1 MEVVITD
8 MDYEVD
14 YYEGK
19 SRKILV
25 LGSGGQVGAYLTE
38 YLRCVDVEVMEFDIT
53 NGPDQDMTVI
63 PNGELEAKIYMADFV
78 YFLAFD
84 VGGSHYLKK
93 YQHTFNFI
101 DNNTR
106 LMANAFGLIEKYKK
120 PFVFASSQMSNM
132 SYSPYGVLKRVG
144 ELYTKSLG
152 GLIVKFWNV
161 YGIEKDMDK
170 AHVITDFIRKGF
182 ESGDIDM
189 MTDGTEAREFLYA
202 EDCCEALETVMQSY
216 AKLTSDD
223 ELHITT
229 GVYTTVLEIASEIKS
244 LFSSIGKE
252 ITITPAQSKDEVQK
266 DARNEPDPYIKKFW
280 KPKTSVPDGL
290 QKVFE
295 EMRKDYDS

>member
-182 ESGDIDM
+182 ETGVIDM

-202 EDCCEALETVMQSY
+202 EDCCEALETVMDEY
-216 AKLTSDD
+216 DNLACDD

-266 DARNEPDPYIKKFW
+266 DARNEPDPYIKEFW
-280 KPKTSVPDGL
+280 QPTTSVKEGL
-290 QKVFE
+290 NKVFE
-295 EMRKDYDS
+295 EMKKDYE

>member
-120 PFVFASSQMSNM
+120 PFVFASSQISNM

-161 YGIEKDMDK
+161 YGIEKDMNK

-202 EDCCEALETVMQSY
+202 EDCCEALETVMDEYDNLSC
-216 AKLTSDD
+216 DD

-229 GVYTTVLEIASEIKS
+229 GVYTTVLEIAEEIKS
-244 LFSSIGKE
+244 LFAGIGKT
-252 ITITPAQSKDEVQK
+252 ITVTPAQSKDEVQK
-266 DARNEPDPYIKKFW
+266 DARNVPDPYIKEFW
-280 KPKTSVPDGL
+280 QPTTSVKEGL
-290 QKVFE
+290 KKVFE
-295 EMRKDYDS
+295 EMKKDYE

>member
-1 MEVVITD
+1 M
-8 MDYEVD
+8 
-14 YYEGK
+14 K
-19 SRKILV
+19 KILI
-25 LGSGGQVGAYLTE
+25 LGSSGQVGAYLTD
-38 YLRCVDVEVMEFDIT
+38 YLRKKGNEVFEFDVT
-53 NGPDQDMTVI
+53 NGPNQDLTTI
-63 PNGELEAKIYMADFV
+63 PNGQLEALIYLSDFV

-93 YQHTFNFI
+93 YQHTFKFI

-106 LMANAFGLIEKYKK
+106 LMANAFGLIEKYNK

-144 ELYTKSLG
+144 ELYTRSLG

-290 QKVFE
+290 KKVFE

>member
-182 ESGDIDM
+182 ETGVIDM

-202 EDCCEALETVMQSY
+202 EDCCEALETVMDEYDNLSC
-216 AKLTSDD
+216 DD

-229 GVYTTVLEIASEIKS
+229 GVYTTVLEIAEEIKS
-244 LFSSIGKE
+244 LFSSIGKK
-252 ITITPAQSKDEVQK
+252 ITVIPDEKKDSVQR
-266 DARNEPDPYIKKFW
+266 DARNVPDPYIKEFW
-280 KPKTSVPDGL
+280 QPTTSVKEGL
-290 QKVFE
+290 KKVFE
-295 EMRKDYDS
+295 EMKKDYE

>member
-182 ESGDIDM
+182 ETGVIDM

-202 EDCCEALETVMQSY
+202 EDCCEALETVMDEYDNLSC
-216 AKLTSDD
+216 DD

-244 LFSSIGKE
+244 LFSGIGKE
-252 ITITPAQSKDEVQK
+252 IKITPAQSKDEVQK
-266 DARNEPDPYIKKFW
+266 DARNVPDPYIKEFW
-280 KPKTSVPDGL
+280 QPTTSVKEGL
-290 QKVFE
+290 KKVFE
-295 EMRKDYDS
+295 EMKKDYE